1 MLLCGVFQYIDMDIL
16 FKRIFVS
23 KGRMKIEIEDTMQW
37 MDTQKPKFIRN
48 YTTRP
53 TDG

>member
-16 FKRIFVS
+16 FRRIFVS

-37 MDTQKPKFIRN
+37 MDTQKLEFI
-48 YTTRP
+48 
-53 TDG
+53 